1 MRLFLILLLLSSS
14 NLVQAVN
21 INNVNFWK
29 SSRIVFDITD
39 PVSYNIFS
47 LSAPYRLVIDF
58 KNTRLTPKKLQVP
71 TKHALVKNIR
81 SAFRNTKDLRVVLDL
96 KQRIRTKSFLL
107 KPDGSNGHRLVI
119 EISPRN
125 SSKTFKNIPRLNIP
139 KPKPVVKKQ
148 TYKTV
153 TSSLFQHQVRGKR
166 DLIIAIDAG
175 HGGIDSGAIGF
186 SGSYEKHITLAIAKE
201 LAALV
206 SAQAGMRPV
215 MIRNGDYFIKLQ
227 KRINLAR
234 EYAADLLISIHADA
248 YPSDNNVG
256 GSSVYMLSHRGAS
269 SEAATWLAERENSA
283 DLIGGISLS
292 DKDELLAQVLF
303 DLSQTKTLEA
313 SALIAQKVLASLKSL
328 GNNHSRHVQKAGFLV
343 LRSPDIP
350 SILIETGF
358 ISNEAEEQRL
368 NNPKSR
374 TKLAK
379 AIFKGIRSYFNNYN
393 LGTLLVRR

>member
-1 MRLFLILLLLSSS
+1 MRLFLILLLAS
-14 NLVQAVN
+14 NLAYAVN
-21 INNVNFWK
+21 INDINFWK
-29 SSRIVFDITD
+29 SNRIAFDMTA

-47 LSAPYRLVIDF
+47 LSSPYRLVIDF
-58 KNTRLTPKKLQVP
+58 KNTRLAKKNWQVP
-71 TKHALVKNIR
+71 AKHNLVKNIR
-81 SAFRNTKDLRVVLDL
+81 SAFRNTRDLRVVLDL
-96 KQRIRTKSFLL
+96 KQPVRTKSFLL
-107 KPDGSNGHRLVI
+107 KPDKSNGHRLVI
-119 EISPRN
+119 EISPR
-125 SSKTFKNIPRLNIP
+125 STSKTFKNIP
-139 KPKPVVKKQ
+139 KPKPVQTVKKS
-148 TYKTV
+148 TSKSSK
-153 TSSLFQHQVRGKR
+153 SSLFQHQLNGKR

-186 SGSYEKHITLAIAKE
+186 SGTYEKHITLAIAKE

-206 SAQAGMRPV
+206 SAQRGMRPV

-227 KRINLAR
+227 KRIDLAR

-313 SALIAQKVLASLKSL
+313 GALVAQKVLRSLKSL
-328 GNNHSRHVQKAGFLV
+328 GNNHSKYVQKAGFLV

-368 NNPKSR
+368 NDPKSR
-374 TKLAK
+374 YRLAE

>member
-1 MRLFLILLLLSSS
+1 MRLFLILLLLSVS

-29 SSRIVFDITD
+29 SSRIVFDLTG

-58 KNTRLTPKKLQVP
+58 KNTRLTQKKLQVP
-71 TKHALVKNIR
+71 TKHTLVKNIR

-107 KPDGSNGHRLVI
+107 KPDRSNGHRLVI
-119 EISPRN
+119 EISPRS
-125 SSKTFKNIPRLNIP
+125 SSKTFKNIS
-139 KPKPVVKKQ
+139 KPKPAKTVKKQ
-148 TYKTV
+148 THKTV
-153 TSSLFQHQVRGKR
+153 TSSLFQHQLKGKR

-186 SGSYEKHITLAIAKE
+186 SGTYEKHITLAIAKA

-227 KRINLAR
+227 KRIDLAR
-234 EYAADLLISIHADA
+234 EYTADLLISIHADA

-256 GSSVYMLSHRGAS
+256 GSSVYMLSHSGAS

-313 SALIAQKVLASLKSL
+313 SALIAQKVLGSLKSI
-328 GNNHSRHVQKAGFLV
+328 GKNHSRHVQKAGFLV

-368 NNPKSR
+368 NDPKSR
-374 TKLAK
+374 NQLAK

>member
-1 MRLFLILLLLSSS
+1 
-14 NLVQAVN
+14 
-21 INNVNFWK
+21 
-29 SSRIVFDITD
+29 VFDITD

-58 KNTRLTPKKLQVP
+58 KNTRLTKKKLQVP

-96 KQRIRTKSFLL
+96 KQKIRTKSFLL

-125 SSKTFKNIPRLNIP
+125 LSKTFKNIPKLNLP
-139 KPKPVVKKQ
+139 KPKPVKMFKKQ
-148 TYKTV
+148 DYKAI
-153 TSSLFQHQVRGKR
+153 TSSLFQHQVNGKR

-186 SGSYEKHITLAIAKE
+186 SGTYEKHITLAIAKK

-227 KRINLAR
+227 KRIDLAR

-313 SALIAQKVLASLKSL
+313 SALVAQKVLSSLKSV
-328 GNNHSRHVQKAGFLV
+328 GNNHSKHVQKAGFLV

>member
-1 MRLFLILLLLSSS
+1 MRLFLILLLAS
-14 NLVQAVN
+14 NLAYAVN
-21 INNVNFWK
+21 INDINFWK
-29 SSRIVFDITD
+29 SNRIAFDMTA

-47 LSAPYRLVIDF
+47 LSSPYRLVIDF
-58 KNTRLTPKKLQVP
+58 KNTRLAKKNWQVP
-71 TKHALVKNIR
+71 AKHNLVKNIR
-81 SAFRNTKDLRVVLDL
+81 SAFRNTRDLRVVLDL
-96 KQRIRTKSFLL
+96 KQPVRTKSFLL
-107 KPDGSNGHRLVI
+107 KPDKSNGHRLVI
-119 EISPRN
+119 KISPR
-125 SSKTFKNIPRLNIP
+125 SASKTFKNIP
-139 KPKPVVKKQ
+139 KPKPVKTVKKS
-148 TYKTV
+148 TSKSSK
-153 TSSLFQHQVRGKR
+153 SSLFQHQLNGKR

-186 SGSYEKHITLAIAKE
+186 SGTYEKHITLAIAKE

-206 SAQAGMRPV
+206 SAQRGMRPV

-227 KRINLAR
+227 KRIDLAR

-313 SALIAQKVLASLKSL
+313 GALVAQKVLRSLKSL
-328 GNNHSRHVQKAGFLV
+328 GNNHSKYVQKAGFLV

-368 NNPKSR
+368 NDPKSR
-374 TKLAK
+374 YRLAE

>member
-1 MRLFLILLLLSSS
+1 MRLFLILLLLLIS

-21 INNVNFWK
+21 INNINFWK
-29 SSRIVFDITD
+29 SSRIVFDITG

-58 KNTRLTPKKLQVP
+58 KNTRLIPKKIQVP
-71 TKHALVKNIR
+71 TKHTLIKNIR

-119 EISPRN
+119 EINPRN
-125 SSKTFKNIPRLNIP
+125 SSKTFKKISKPNVPRPIR
-139 KPKPVVKKQ
+139 Q
-148 TYKTV
+148 TRKTI
-153 TSSLFQHQVRGKR
+153 TSSLFQHQVKSKR

-186 SGSYEKHITLAIAKE
+186 SGTYEKHITLAIAKE

-206 SAQAGMRPV
+206 SAQSGMRPV

-227 KRINLAR
+227 KRIDLAR
-234 EYAADLLISIHADA
+234 EYSADLLISIHADA

-269 SEAATWLAERENSA
+269 SEAATWLAKRENSA

-313 SALIAQKVLASLKSL
+313 SALIAQKVLNSLKSI
-328 GNNHSRHVQKAGFLV
+328 GNNHSRHVQKAGFMV

-358 ISNEAEEQRL
+358 ISNEAEEQKL

-379 AIFKGIRSYFNNYN
+379 AIFRGIRSYFNNYN
-393 LGTLLVRR
+393 LGTLLVRK